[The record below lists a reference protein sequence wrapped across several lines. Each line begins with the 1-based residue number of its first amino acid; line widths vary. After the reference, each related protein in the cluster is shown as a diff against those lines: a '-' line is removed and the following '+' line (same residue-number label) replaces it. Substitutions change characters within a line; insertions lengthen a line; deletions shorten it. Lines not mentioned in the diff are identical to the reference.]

1 MYSIKGT
8 TINLTRGDTMNAKIT
23 VHQRDGTEYVPQEG
37 DIIRFAL
44 NDKYGVEEP
53 LICKDIPKDTMV
65 LTLDPEDTKKLDFGT
80 YVYDIQLT
88 TKNGDVDTFIAKAK
102 CIISEEVC

>member
-23 VHQRDGTEYVPQEG
+23 IKKRDGTEYVPEEG
-37 DIIRFAL
+37 DTIRFAL
-44 NDKYGVEEP
+44 NDVYGVDEP
-53 LICKDIPKDTMV
+53 LILKGIPIDSMV
-65 LTLDPEDTKKLDFGT
+65 LTLTPDDTKNLPFGS

-88 TKNGDVDTFIAKAK
+88 TKTGDVDTFIAKAR